1 MISRSERARRDKP
14 QGRGRAA
21 LLPPWDEATSPGVTT
36 ATALD
41 FNWEPKR
48 ALTLKAARRRSRLI
62 AALRRF
68 FVAAAGASFAAVF
81 VFMALHAIQG
91 GFNAGALTAAEPLRM
106 INPRFIGR
114 TENGG
119 PYQLSAEMA
128 ERPQGPNQPIELI
141 APVYRTEAGTIM
153 LAPRGVYDEQKQ
165 TVVFDGEVLF
175 SDRNGNRF
183 TTPNM
188 IVDLEQGT
196 LTGRGGVT
204 GAGPLGVLQAGS
216 YELRDSDRALV
227 LGGGVRGQ
235 IPDRDQQNGETPQ

>member
-1 MISRSERARRDKP
+1 MTVAVHAD
-14 QGRGRAA
+14 
-21 LLPPWDEATSPGVTT
+21 L
-36 ATALD
+36 
-41 FNWEPKR
+41 NWEPRR
-48 ALTLKAARRRSRLI
+48 ALTLRRARRRSRMI

-68 FVAAAGASFAAVF
+68 FVAGAGASFAAVF
-81 VFMALHAIQG
+81 VFMTLNTIQG
-91 GFNAGALTAAEPLRM
+91 GFAYTQYGDAEPLRM

-114 TENGG
+114 SENGG

-128 ERPQGPNQPIELI
+128 ERPRGENQPIELI

-153 LAPRGVYDEQKQ
+153 VAPRGIYNEQAQ

-175 SDRNGNRF
+175 SDSGGNRF

-188 IVDLEQGT
+188 LVDLDRGT

-204 GAGPLGVLQAGS
+204 GAGPLGVIQAES

-227 LGGGVRGQ
+227 LRGGVRGQ
-235 IPDRDQQNGETPQ
+235 IPDRNQQDGEPSP

>member
-1 MISRSERARRDKP
+1 M
-14 QGRGRAA
+14 
-21 LLPPWDEATSPGVTT
+21 TT

-91 GFNAGALTAAEPLRM
+91 GFNAQQFAAAEPLRM

-153 LAPRGVYDEQKQ
+153 LAPRGIYDEQKQ

>member
-1 MISRSERARRDKP
+1 MSTAS
-14 QGRGRAA
+14 
-21 LLPPWDEATSPGVTT
+21 AT
-36 ATALD
+36 LD

-48 ALTLKAARRRSRLI
+48 ALTLKTARRRSRLI

-68 FVAAAGASFAAVF
+68 FVAGAGASFAAVF
-81 VFMALHAIQG
+81 VFMALHAIEG
-91 GFNAGALTAAEPLRM
+91 GFNAGQYTASEPLRM

-128 ERPQGPNQPIELI
+128 ERPQGVNQPIELI
-141 APVYRTEAGTIM
+141 SPVYRTEAGTIM
-153 LAPRGVYDEQKQ
+153 LAPRGVYDEEAQ

-175 SDRNGNRF
+175 SDRGGNRF

-188 IVDLEQGT
+188 VVDLEQGT

-235 IPDRDQQNGETPQ
+235 IPDRDQQNGESPQ

>member
-1 MISRSERARRDKP
+1 M
-14 QGRGRAA
+14 
-21 LLPPWDEATSPGVTT
+21 
-36 ATALD
+36 
-41 FNWEPKR
+41 
-48 ALTLKAARRRSRLI
+48 LTLKAARRRSRLI

-68 FVAAAGASFAAVF
+68 FVAGAGASFAAVF
-81 VFMALHAIQG
+81 VFMALHAVEG
-91 GFNAGALTAAEPLRM
+91 GFNAGQYAASEPLRM
-106 INPRFIGR
+106 INPRFVGR

-119 PYQLSAEMA
+119 PYQLSAEVA
-128 ERPQGPNQPIELI
+128 ERAVGENQPIELV

-153 LAPRGVYDEQKQ
+153 LAPRGIYDELAQ

-188 IVDLEQGT
+188 IVDLERGT

>member
-1 MISRSERARRDKP
+1 M
-14 QGRGRAA
+14 
-21 LLPPWDEATSPGVTT
+21 LPPPGQVKSRTVT
-36 ATALD
+36 AAGAALD
-41 FNWEPKR
+41 FGWEPKR

-68 FVAAAGASFAAVF
+68 FVAGAGASFAAVF
-81 VFMALHAIQG
+81 VFMALHGIEG
-91 GFNAGALTAAEPLRM
+91 GFNRDRYSAAEPLRM

-119 PYQLSAEMA
+119 PYQLSAEVA
-128 ERPQGPNQPIELI
+128 ERPQGENQPIELV
-141 APVYRTEAGTIM
+141 APVYGTEAGTIM
-153 LAPRGVYDEQKQ
+153 LAPRGVYDQQAK

-188 IVDLEQGT
+188 IVDLERGT

-235 IPDRDQQNGETPQ
+235 IPDNDQQNGEQPQ